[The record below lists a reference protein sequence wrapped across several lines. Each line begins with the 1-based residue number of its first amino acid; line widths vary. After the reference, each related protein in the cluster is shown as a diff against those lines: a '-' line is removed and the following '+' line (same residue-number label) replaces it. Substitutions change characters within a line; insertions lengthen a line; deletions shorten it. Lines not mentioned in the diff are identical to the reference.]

1 MKAQSERMRLYYWP
15 TPNGHKVPIFLEEM
29 KLDYELVPVNILK
42 GEQFEP
48 EFLAVS
54 PNNKIPALLDPHG
67 PGDRPMALF
76 ESGAILI
83 YLAEK
88 TGRFLPAHG
97 AGRYQ
102 VLQWLMFQM
111 GGVGPMFGQLGHFMG
126 YAPEPVPYATQR
138 YDKETRRLYGVMEAQ
153 LSKHEY
159 LAGEY
164 SIADMAVLP
173 WVHVYW
179 FHKIELAEFPAVKR
193 WYERLLER
201 PAVQRAFALL
211 ADEMKIGDPDETTRE
226 VFFGNRQY
234 AGAEQAQGRRDRG
247 DQSEGKA

>member
-1 MKAQSERMRLYYWP
+1 MNSESERLRLYYWP
-15 TPNGHKVPIFLEEM
+15 TPNGHKVPIFLEEAR
-29 KLDYELVPVNILK
+29 LDYELVPVNINK

-48 EFLAVS
+48 AFLAVS
-54 PNNKIPALLDPHG
+54 PNNKIPALVDPHG
-67 PGDRPMALF
+67 PGERPLALF

-88 TGRFLPAHG
+88 TGRFLPREG

-111 GGVGPMFGQLGHFMG
+111 GGVGPMFGQLGHFLG

-138 YDKETRRLYGVMEAQ
+138 YDKETRRLYGVMETQ
-153 LSKHEY
+153 LASHEH

-173 WVHVYW
+173 WVHVHW
-179 FHKIELAEFPAVKR
+179 FHKIELEEYPAVHR
-193 WYERLLER
+193 WYQRLLER

-211 ADEMKIGDPDETTRE
+211 ADKMKIGDPDETTRE
-226 VFFGNRQY
+226 MFFGKTQY
-234 AGAEQAQGRRDRG
+234 AGAGRRKG
-247 DQSEGKA
+247 QAEGNG

>member
-1 MKAQSERMRLYYWP
+1 MSEASKRLRLYYWP
-15 TPNGHKVPIFLEEM
+15 TPNGHKVPIFLEEA

-42 GEQFEP
+42 GEQFES

-54 PNNKIPALLDPHG
+54 PNNKIPALLDPQG
-67 PGDRPMALF
+67 PGVRPLALF

-88 TGRFLPAHG
+88 TGCFLPPQG
-97 AGRYQ
+97 ADRYQ

-111 GGVGPMFGQLGHFMG
+111 GGVGPMFGQLGHFLG

-138 YDKETRRLYGVMEAQ
+138 YDNETRRLYGVMDRQ
-153 LSKHEY
+153 LCTHEY

-173 WVHVYW
+173 WVHVHW
-179 FHKIELAEFPAVKR
+179 FHKIELARYPAVKR

-226 VFFGNRQY
+226 VFFGNTQF
-234 AGAEQAQGRRDRG
+234 AGAGQG
-247 DQSEGKA
+247 QSGADAEDKDDT